1 MSQWV
6 LTSTGNVMPIQTLRP
21 LTDAEYNNKSMK
33 DRMNLFDKIIKL
45 KLGNSMEMPKDSDG
59 DHDKYPEQEINNG

>member
-6 LTSTGNVMPIQTLRP
+6 FTSTGDAMPIQTPRP

-45 KLGNSMEMPKDSDG
+45 KLGDSMEIPKGSDD
-59 DHDKYPEQEINNG
+59 DHDKYPEQEIDNE